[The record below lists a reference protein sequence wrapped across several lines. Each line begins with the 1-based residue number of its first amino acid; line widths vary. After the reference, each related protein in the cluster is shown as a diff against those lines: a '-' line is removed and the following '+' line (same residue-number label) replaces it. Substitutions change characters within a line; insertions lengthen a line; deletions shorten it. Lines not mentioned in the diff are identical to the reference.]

1 MLVKKVGLC
10 YNLGAKRGLFMV
22 FDLKGEY
29 ITLQQLLKACD
40 VIDSGGQIKAFLMN
54 EEILVNG
61 QRETRR
67 GRKLYRDDVV
77 SFYDTRILIR

>member
-1 MLVKKVGLC
+1 
-10 YNLGAKRGLFMV
+10 MV

-40 VIDSGGQIKAFLMN
+40 VIESGGQIKAFLMN

-77 SFYDTRILIR
+77 SFYDIRILIR